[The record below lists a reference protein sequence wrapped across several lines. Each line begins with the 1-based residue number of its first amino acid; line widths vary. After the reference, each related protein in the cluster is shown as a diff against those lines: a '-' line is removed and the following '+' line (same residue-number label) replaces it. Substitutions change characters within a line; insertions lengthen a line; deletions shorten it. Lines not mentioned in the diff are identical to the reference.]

1 MRAPAYLQPAL
12 ERAHP
17 PAADLDRLAVD
28 RDAVAPGPDLGDQ
41 AAVGL
46 PAVAQ
51 LDGARRGRVGLG
63 PAAPGERE
71 QARALGG
78 GLRVAELDRRLQ
90 QGHVGVPDRQEAAL
104 QLQAVQPRCVDL
116 PGLQLLAIEQREQEA
131 LVGRAAFHDD
141 HRLGQRAAQPRDRL
155 RAVAAPGDQL
165 DYQRVEVGRDHVA
178 FGHAGVDP
186 DAGARGEAQQRDPA
200 RRGQEAERRIL
211 GVEAGL
217 DRVARRVRRLALQPA
232 ARGHVQLELDEVKP
246 GDRLGHRVL
255 DLQAGVDFHER
266 EAALR
271 GLVEELNGPRVAVA
285 RAQRQPARRLHHL
298 ALLLGGQRR
307 AGRLLDHLLVAAPAA
322 AVAQADRPRRALA
335 VRDHLDLDLAGRR
348 HEPLEEQRAVAERL
362 QRLRP
367 RARKDGGQLAG
378 RVHAADPAPAAAGR
392 RLDHEREADPLR
404 VALSLLEGLDR
415 AAAPWRDRDAGR
427 LGQPLGLDL
436 VADAAHHRRVRADE
450 HDAQPVAELDK
461 LRVLGHEAPA
471 DPRRVGAGGPQRT
484 LERRVIQVRAAA
496 GAVRCRDRARS
507 HADGLV
513 GVADEHR
520 LALRVGVERDEA
532 DLLVALVV
540 ELADGANDPH
550 RGLAAVD
557 DRQAAKTTLH
567 QLPLIAERI
576 GSSALASRP
585 PRRSIVP

>member
-1 MRAPAYLQPAL
+1 MAPRDRLPKRTPNTRPVRASIAASGGRAPFSPTI
-12 ERAHP
+12 
-17 PAADLDRLAVD
+17 V
-28 RDAVAPGPDLGDQ
+28 
-41 AAVGL
+41 
-46 PAVAQ
+46 
-51 LDGARRGRVGLG
+51 RGRR
-63 PAAPGERE
+63 PGT
-71 QARALGG
+71 
-78 GLRVAELDRRLQ
+78 
-90 QGHVGVPDRQEAAL
+90 H
-104 QLQAVQPRCVDL
+104 
-116 PGLQLLAIEQREQEA
+116 LQLLAIEQREQEA

-155 RAVAAPGDQL
+155 PAVAAPGDQL

-186 DAGARGEAQQRDPA
+186 DAGARGEPQQRDPA

-211 GVEAGL
+211 GAQTGL
-217 DRVARRVRRLALQPA
+217 DRVARRVRRLTLQPA

-246 GDRLGHRVL
+246 GDRLGHRML

-266 EAALR
+266 EATLR

-298 ALLLGGQRR
+298 ALLLAGQRR

-322 AVAQADRPRRALA
+322 AVAQTDRPRRALA

-348 HEPLEEQRAVAERL
+348 HDPLEEQRAVAERL

-378 RVHAADPAPAAAGR
+378 RVHAADPAPAAADR

-404 VALSLLEGLDR
+404 VALSLLKALDR

-436 VADAAHHRRVRADE
+436 VADATHHRRVRADE

-471 DPRRVGAGGPQRT
+471 DPRRVGAGSPQRT

-496 GAVRCRDRARS
+496 CAVRCRDRARS

-513 GVADEHR
+513 GVTDEHR
-520 LALRVGVERDEA
+520 LALRVGIERDEP
-532 DLLVALVV
+532 DLLDALVV
-540 ELADGANDPH
+540 ELTDGANDRIAGSPRLTTARRRKRRCISLRPSPRGSARQRPGHRADRSRRTPKPH
-550 RGLAAVD
+550 APGLDDHLRAAAAARRPTAQRGPGHSTPAKHVTRSTRAA
-557 DRQAAKTTLH
+557 
-567 QLPLIAERI
+567 
-576 GSSALASRP
+576 SAISPAWNSRP
-585 PRRSIVP
+585 A